1 MNCSCDLTG
10 WRLDASDVTL
20 RLERARHLDTEVDVH
35 CLIATFRVVIEEQIV
50 SRAQLAIGFQERS
63 HLIGAPASMLA
74 QYTNQRHQ
82 HIAVENFRAPF
93 EQVE

>member
-35 CLIATFRVVIEEQIV
+35 CLITTFRVVIEEQIV
-50 SRAQLAIGFQERS
+50 SRAQLAIGFQERP

-74 QYTNQRHQ
+74 QYR
-82 HIAVENFRAPF
+82 
-93 EQVE
+93 